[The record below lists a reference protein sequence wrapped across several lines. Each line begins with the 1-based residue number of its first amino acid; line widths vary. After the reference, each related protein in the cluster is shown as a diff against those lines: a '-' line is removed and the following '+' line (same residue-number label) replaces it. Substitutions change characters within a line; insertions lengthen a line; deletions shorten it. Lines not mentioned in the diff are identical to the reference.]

1 VYYLKNARKRLLSE
15 MYVFYTAEEVP
26 QYMKEAH
33 IADLGIQIL
42 DLFNPKQGT
51 KYKTFQFD
59 ILMTQHEFIHMAKN
73 VHMAP
78 RRHMNSQD
86 SPVSDALYKLVN
98 SMTCQICLV
107 NQIKVLCEPCNHLV
121 MCEICAPHV
130 DKCPICRGEILTQKE
145 VFLPFDSN
153 QAKTKLES
161 TRRWSL

>member
-1 VYYLKNARKRLLSE
+1 

-59 ILMTQHEFIHMAKN
+59 LLMTQHEFVHLAKN

-78 RRHMNSQD
+78 R
-86 SPVSDALYKLVN
+86 P
-98 SMTCQICLV
+98 
-107 NQIKVLCEPCNHLV
+107 E
-121 MCEICAPHV
+121 
-130 DKCPICRGEILTQKE
+130 
-145 VFLPFDSN
+145 FDPE
-153 QAKTKLES
+153 KFRIFE
-161 TRRWSL
+161 

>member
-1 VYYLKNARKRLLSE
+1 

-59 ILMTQHEFIHMAKN
+59 LLMTQHEFVHLAKN

-78 RRHMNSQD
+78 RLVFTSKNS
-86 SPVSDALYKLVN
+86 KLTN
-98 SMTCQICLV
+98 YSQ
-107 NQIKVLCEPCNHLV
+107 Q
-121 MCEICAPHV
+121 
-130 DKCPICRGEILTQKE
+130 
-145 VFLPFDSN
+145 
-153 QAKTKLES
+153 
-161 TRRWSL
+161 SLR